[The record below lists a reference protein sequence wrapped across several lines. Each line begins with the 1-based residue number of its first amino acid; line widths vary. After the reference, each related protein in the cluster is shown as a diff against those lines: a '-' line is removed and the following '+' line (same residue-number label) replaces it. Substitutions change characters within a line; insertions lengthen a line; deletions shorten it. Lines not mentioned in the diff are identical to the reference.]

1 MGAGVGL
8 GVRGRVRVRVR
19 GRGRG
24 RGRGRVLRVGRAG
37 LPRGPV
43 ALVDVVGAPGRE
55 LDRGASRVLVAHV
68 RREDPQVG
76 VAVRVRVTVTVTV
89 TVTIRVRARVR
100 DGDPQVGVAARS
112 TKVGLRL
119 G

>member
-1 MGAGVGL
+1 M
-8 GVRGRVRVRVR
+8 
-19 GRGRG
+19 
-24 RGRGRVLRVGRAG
+24 RVGRAG
-37 LPRGPV
+37 LHRGPV

-55 LDRGASRVLVAHV
+55 LDRGASRVLEAHV

-76 VAVRVRVTVTVTV
+76 VAVRVRVTVTV